1 MIKAMTRVQFIGM
14 LSKLTP
20 TIDLLQRIGL
30 VELEDAD
37 RQPEFDLAPYLPG
50 EADEKQKGELE
61 AALLSV
67 DGLLDRFQNARGKKE
82 VLSPAES
89 FADPAGAQIRLDEI
103 NAQVQALLGERAAN
117 REAFTLLSHYRD
129 VIKSLSRQLPPA
141 ASDPTYRVFAG
152 LMRPNSGTEQAFLEA
167 KLKELPHADQIK
179 ALRIPITTGLTV
191 FAVVYP
197 HERQAQIDALLQ
209 AGSPFEMALP
219 EEFSSR
225 QPEEALRQISAAVST
240 NKSALAEIDAHMR
253 ALADRWTLTLRAVRA
268 AFLNKIEAVEAM
280 TLAGVTEDTFQLIGW
295 CAQEDIARLEQ
306 EITDAFH
313 GLVSVLRVE
322 IPASQAGRIPV
333 ATSSSEFLQPYKEIV
348 DVRSVPSYNDIDPSG
363 LMAFFMPLFFGF
375 MVSDIGYG
383 ILIFIFSWVTR
394 KVKVSGLIGSL
405 LKTFRIGALWAIA
418 FGIAFGE
425 FFGNLGTMMGM
436 RPILF
441 SREDPTKT
449 TLLMG
454 IAIGIGVI
462 QVMFGLLI
470 GAWNG
475 LRHHEMKHAL
485 EKAGTF
491 VALVGVLLLGG
502 GLAGVLLPLFT
513 TIGGA
518 LIVLGLVAVASTM
531 GLTGIFLAPIE
542 FVGVLGSI
550 LSYLRLAALGLAS
563 VFLAEVANDLAG
575 KLGGIVVG
583 VTAAV
588 VIHAINL
595 VMGMFSPTIQSM
607 RLQFVEFFRRFYTGG
622 GRPFKPFKVH
632 ELN

>member
-14 LSKLTP
+14 LAELTS
-20 TIDLLQRIGL
+20 TIDLLQRTGL
-30 VELEDAD
+30 VELEDAA
-37 RQPEFDLAPYLPG
+37 RQPEFGLAPYMPG
-50 EADEKQKGELE
+50 EADEKQKVELE
-61 AALLSV
+61 AALLSA
-67 DGLLDRFQNARGKKE
+67 DALLDRFQSARGKKE
-82 VLSPAES
+82 TLSPAEA
-89 FADPAGAQIRLDEI
+89 FPDPATAQTRLDEI
-103 NAQVQALLGERAAN
+103 NAQVQALLGERTAN
-117 REAFTLLSHYRD
+117 RDALTLLSHYRD
-129 VIKSLSRQLPPA
+129 VVKSLSRQLPPA
-141 ASDPTYRVFAG
+141 ATDPAYRVFAG
-152 LMRPNSGTEQAFLEA
+152 LMRPNSSVEQAVLEA
-167 KLKELPHADQIK
+167 KLKELPRADQIK
-179 ALRIPITTGLTV
+179 ALRIPINPGLTA

-219 EEFSSR
+219 EEFSPR
-225 QPEEALRQISAAVST
+225 QPEEALRQITAAVGA
-240 NKSALAEIDAHMR
+240 NKSALAEIDARMR
-253 ALADRWTLTLRAVRA
+253 ALADRWTLTLKAVRA

-280 TLAGVTEDTFQLIGW
+280 TLAGVTDDTFHLIGW

-306 EITDAFH
+306 EISDAFH

-348 DVRSVPSYNDIDPSG
+348 DVRSVPGYSDIDPSG

-394 KVKVSGLIGSL
+394 KVKISGLIGNL

-418 FGIAFGE
+418 FGVAFGE
-425 FFGNLGTMMGM
+425 FFGNLGTMLGM

-441 SREDPTKT
+441 SREDPSKT

-475 LRHHEMKHAL
+475 LRHHEMKHML

-518 LIVLGLVAVASTM
+518 LIALGLVAVASTM

>member
-1 MIKAMTRVQFIGM
+1 MIKEMNRVQFIGM
-14 LSKLTP
+14 LAQLIP
-20 TIDLLQRIGL
+20 TIDLLQRTGL
-30 VELEDAD
+30 VELEDAA
-37 RQPEFDLAPYLPG
+37 RQPDFGLVPYMPG
-50 EADEKQKGELE
+50 EADERHRVELE

-67 DGLLDRFQNARGKKE
+67 DGLLDRFQSAKGKRE
-82 VLSPAES
+82 VLSPAEA
-89 FADPAGAQIRLDEI
+89 FPDPATAQARLDEI
-103 NAQVQALLGERAAN
+103 NAQVQELLGERSAN
-117 REAFTLLSHYRD
+117 RDALTLLSHYR
-129 VIKSLSRQLPPA
+129 VVVKSLSRQLPPA
-141 ASDPTYRVFAG
+141 ASDPANRVFAG
-152 LMRPNSGTEQAFLEA
+152 LMRPNSGSELAVLEA
-167 KLKELPHADQIK
+167 KLKELPHADQVK
-179 ALRIPITTGLTV
+179 ALRIPINPGLSV
-191 FAVVYP
+191 FAVIYP

-219 EEFSSR
+219 EEFSPR
-225 QPEEALRQISAAVST
+225 QPEEALCQISASVAA
-240 NKSALAEIDAHMR
+240 NKSALAEIDARMR
-253 ALADRWTLTLRAVRA
+253 ALADRWTLTLKAVRA

-280 TLAGVTEDTFQLIGW
+280 TLAGVTEDTFHLIGW
-295 CAQEDIARLEQ
+295 CAQEDIASLEQ
-306 EITDAFH
+306 EISDAFH

-322 IPASQAGRIPV
+322 VPASQAGRIPV

-348 DVRSVPSYNDIDPSG
+348 DVRSVPGYSDIDPSG

-394 KVKVSGLIGSL
+394 KIKISGLIGNL
-405 LKTFRIGALWAIA
+405 LKTFRLGALWAIA
-418 FGIAFGE
+418 FGFAFGE
-425 FFGNLGTMMGM
+425 FFGNLGTMLGM

-475 LRHHEMKHAL
+475 LRHHELKHAL

-491 VALVGVLLLGG
+491 VALVGVILLGG
-502 GLAGVLLPLFT
+502 GLAGVLLPLST

-518 LIVLGLVAVASTM
+518 LVALGLVAVASTM

-575 KLGGIVVG
+575 KLGGVVVG

-632 ELN
+632 QPN

>member
-1 MIKAMTRVQFIGM
+1 MIKEMTRVQFIGM
-14 LSKLTP
+14 LNQLTQ
-20 TIDLLQRIGL
+20 TIDLLQRTGL

-37 RQPEFDLAPYLPG
+37 RQPEFDLAPYIPG
-50 EADEKQKGELE
+50 EADEKQKVELE
-61 AALLSV
+61 AALLSA
-67 DGLLDRFQNARGKKE
+67 DGLLERFQSTKGKKE
-82 VLSPAES
+82 VLSPAEV
-89 FADPAGAQIRLDEI
+89 FPDTAAAQVRLDEI

-117 REAFTLLSHYRD
+117 RDALTLLSHYRD
-129 VIKSLSRQLPPA
+129 VVKSLSRQLPPT

-152 LMRPNSGTEQAFLEA
+152 LMRPNSSTEQAILEA

-179 ALRIPITTGLTV
+179 ALRIPINPGLTV
-191 FAVVYP
+191 FSVIYP

-219 EEFSSR
+219 EEFSPR
-225 QPEEALRQISAAVST
+225 QPEEALRQITAAVAA
-240 NKSALAEIDAHMR
+240 NKSALAEIDARMR
-253 ALADRWTLTLRAVRA
+253 SLADRWTLTLKAVRA

-280 TLAGVTEDTFQLIGW
+280 TLAGVTEDTFHLIGW

-306 EITDAFH
+306 EISDAFH

-348 DVRSVPSYNDIDPSG
+348 DVRSVPGYSDIDPSG

-394 KVKVSGLIGSL
+394 KVKISGLIGNL
-405 LKTFRIGALWAIA
+405 LKTFRLGALWAIA
-418 FGIAFGE
+418 FGLAFGE
-425 FFGNLGTMMGM
+425 FFGNLGTMLGM

-441 SREDPTKT
+441 SREDPSKT

-454 IAIGIGVI
+454 IAIGVGVI
-462 QVMFGLLI
+462 QVMLGLLI

-475 LRHHEMKHAL
+475 LRHHELKHAL

-491 VALVGVLLLGG
+491 VALVGVILLGG

-518 LIVLGLVAVASTM
+518 LVALGLVAVASTM

>member
-14 LSKLTP
+14 LSELTP

-30 VELEDAD
+30 VELEDAA
-37 RQPEFDLAPYLPG
+37 RQPEFGLTPYMAD
-50 EADEKQKGELE
+50 EADEKQKVELE
-61 AALLSV
+61 AALLSA
-67 DGLLDRFQNARGKKE
+67 DGLLDRFQSAKGKKE
-82 VLSPAES
+82 VLSPAED
-89 FADPAGAQIRLDEI
+89 FPDPAAAQARLDEI
-103 NAQVQALLGERAAN
+103 NAQVQALSGEKAAN
-117 REAFTLLSHYRD
+117 RDALTLLSHYRD
-129 VIKSLSRQLPPA
+129 VIKSLARQLPPA
-141 ASDPTYRVFAG
+141 ASDPANRVFAG
-152 LMRPNSGTEQAFLEA
+152 LMRPNSSSELAVLEA

-179 ALRIPITTGLTV
+179 ALRIPINPGLTV
-191 FAVVYP
+191 FAVIYP
-197 HERQAQIDALLQ
+197 HERQAQINALLQ

-219 EEFSSR
+219 EEFSPR
-225 QPEEALRQISAAVST
+225 QPEEALRQINAAVAA
-240 NKSALAEIDAHMR
+240 NKSALAEIDARMR
-253 ALADRWTLTLRAVRA
+253 ALADRWTLTLKAVRA

-280 TLAGVTEDTFQLIGW
+280 TLAGVTEDTFHLIGW

-348 DVRSVPSYNDIDPSG
+348 DVRSVPGYSDIDPSG

-394 KVKVSGLIGSL
+394 KVKISGLIGNL

-418 FGIAFGE
+418 FGVAFGE

-475 LRHHEMKHAL
+475 LRHHELKHAL

-518 LIVLGLVAVASTM
+518 LVALGLVAVASTM

>member
-14 LSKLTP
+14 LDQLTP

-37 RQPEFDLAPYLPG
+37 RQPEFDLAPYIPG
-50 EADEKQKGELE
+50 EADEKRKGELE

-191 FAVVYP
+191 FAIVYP

-225 QPEEALRQISAAVST
+225 QPEEALRQITAAVST

-268 AFLNKIEAVEAM
+268 AFLN
-280 TLAGVTEDTFQLIGW
+280 
-295 CAQEDIARLEQ
+295 
-306 EITDAFH
+306 
-313 GLVSVLRVE
+313 
-322 IPASQAGRIPV
+322 
-333 ATSSSEFLQPYKEIV
+333 
-348 DVRSVPSYNDIDPSG
+348 RSKQ
-363 LMAFFMPLFFGF
+363 
-375 MVSDIGYG
+375 
-383 ILIFIFSWVTR
+383 W
-394 KVKVSGLIGSL
+394 
-405 LKTFRIGALWAIA
+405 
-418 FGIAFGE
+418 
-425 FFGNLGTMMGM
+425 
-436 RPILF
+436 
-441 SREDPTKT
+441 
-449 TLLMG
+449 
-454 IAIGIGVI
+454 
-462 QVMFGLLI
+462 
-470 GAWNG
+470 
-475 LRHHEMKHAL
+475 
-485 EKAGTF
+485 
-491 VALVGVLLLGG
+491 
-502 GLAGVLLPLFT
+502 
-513 TIGGA
+513 
-518 LIVLGLVAVASTM
+518 
-531 GLTGIFLAPIE
+531 
-542 FVGVLGSI
+542 
-550 LSYLRLAALGLAS
+550 
-563 VFLAEVANDLAG
+563 
-575 KLGGIVVG
+575 
-583 VTAAV
+583 
-588 VIHAINL
+588 
-595 VMGMFSPTIQSM
+595 
-607 RLQFVEFFRRFYTGG
+607 
-622 GRPFKPFKVH
+622 KP
-632 ELN
+632 